1 MTSHKFRLGQ
11 TVRFIRL
18 PERKIFGGTPD
29 GDFRIVALLPEY
41 KGTYQYRVESTN
53 DDHNRVVV
61 ESEIAPRNDRE
72 GGVRQ

>member
-1 MTSHKFRLGQ
+1 MSFKTWSKG
-11 TVRFIRL
+11 V
-18 PERKIFGGTPD
+18 GTLKQIHDED

-72 GGVRQ
+72 GRVRP